1 MSGPPSN
8 PWSFPD
14 PTRSV
19 PRPPSLPRLPFRV
32 IAAAALV
39 LAVLIA
45 LAGSFYTVQPTEM
58 AGVRRFGTV
67 LTPVPVQPGLHFKLP
82 LVDEVDKIQTS
93 LTALRMD
100 NMTVYTVDNQSVGI
114 GVGLTYRVPEDAVLQ
129 LLYRTGRTGSLDIN
143 TTMQP
148 IIADRVMRVFSTQN
162 TVNISIDR
170 AQIAIAVR
178 REVSQALRS
187 IFGIEVTDLQISSIS
202 YSPTF
207 EQSVEQAVQ
216 AKNDAIRAQNTVA
229 RFHFEGEQIK
239 VQADAQ
245 AAVRIAQA
253 NGEAQANIDRARG
266 ERQAAILRA
275 EGDSQATLLNG
286 QAQAKVL
293 QLVGSVT
300 QANPSVL
307 GYQAATRWNG
317 ALPATSFGAGAN
329 PMTLFSLPAAQH

>member
-1 MSGPPSN
+1 MSGPPTS
-8 PWSFPD
+8 PWSFPE
-14 PTRSV
+14 PKLVR
-19 PRPPSLPRLPFRV
+19 RPPGLPALPWRIV
-32 IAAAALV
+32 AVAALV
-39 LAVLIA
+39 LAAVIVLS
-45 LAGSFYTVQPTEM
+45 GCFYTVQPTEM

-67 LTPVPVQPGLHFKLP
+67 LTPLPVQPGLHFKLP

-93 LTALRMD
+93 LTALRME

-114 GVGLTYRVPEDAVLQ
+114 GIGLTYRVPEDAVLR
-129 LLYRTGRTGSLDIN
+129 LLYHTGRTGSLDIN
-143 TTMQP
+143 STMQP

-162 TVNISIDR
+162 TVNISVER
-170 AQIAIAVR
+170 ASIAIAVR

-207 EQSVEQAVQ
+207 EESVEQAVK
-216 AKNDAIRAQNTVA
+216 AKNDAIRAENTVA

-239 VQADAQ
+239 VQEDAQ

-300 QANPSVL
+300 QADPSVL

-329 PMTLFSLPAAQH
+329 PMTLFNLPASPR